1 MNTQPLPLYLA
12 ENLESGDYYTGML
25 YSTAT
30 ELRRLHEANEGWQRD
45 YDLLEAD
52 NKRLHEVNQELVSW
66 LSEAVILI
74 GDWGAYA
81 SECFQNKYDLQGDI
95 NRINAIIAKATG
107 ETK

>member
-1 MNTQPLPLYLA
+1 MSEQPEAQRLA
-12 ENLESGDYYTGML
+12 DAIDNRTHTYGDVDKA
-25 YSTAT
+25 AT